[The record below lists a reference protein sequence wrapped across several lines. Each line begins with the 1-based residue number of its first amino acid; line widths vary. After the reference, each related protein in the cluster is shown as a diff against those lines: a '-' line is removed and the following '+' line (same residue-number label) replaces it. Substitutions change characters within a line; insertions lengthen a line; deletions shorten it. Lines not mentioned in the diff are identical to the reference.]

1 MWFFNSESS
10 DGDDRTKNVM
20 EKGSNSVKTV
30 LDLLKQHESIMQ
42 TISRQLDD
50 ISESVS
56 RLYDMSSTRKAFVKD
71 LVEKTV
77 ENSHE
82 EIMQVCHKD
91 IDVIDTIRKSLNVVD
106 EDIASLRKMHKAFI
120 DGFDL
125 LTEQMNAIR
134 ECTGII
140 SSVSSQTN
148 LLALNATIEA
158 ARAGE
163 HGRGFAVVAGEV
175 KKLSLDTAEASSRI
189 DTCVDNFTNQINI
202 LIEESNKSARKF
214 EEVEDVMKSSNGVIS
229 ESMGSHEKIAQGVY
243 DYVDKTLN
251 GVLSK
256 VSEHVESE
264 NREYGIELFMRS
276 FEELS
281 YRNSELNR
289 NYRGLS
295 AEIRKMS
302 GLFTDFKQNNK
313 ENG

>member
-10 DGDDRTKNVM
+10 DGDDRSENVM
-20 EKGSNSVKTV
+20 EKGSGSAKVV

-42 TISRQLDD
+42 IVSRQMDD
-50 ISESVS
+50 ISESVN
-56 RLYDMSSTRKAFVKD
+56 RLYDMSSKRKAFVSE
-71 LVEKTV
+71 LVEKTLK
-77 ENSHE
+77 NSHS
-82 EIMQVCHKD
+82 EITKVCHED
-91 IDVIDTIRKSLNVVD
+91 IDLIDTIRKSLNIVE
-106 EDIASLRKMHKAFI
+106 EDIAALRKMHKAI
-120 DGFDL
+120 IEGFDS

-189 DTCVDNFTNQINI
+189 DICVDNFTNQINA

-214 EEVEDVMKSSNGVIS
+214 EEVDNFMANSNGVIN
-229 ESMGSHEKIAQGVY
+229 ESIENHEKIAKGIY
-243 DYVDKTLN
+243 DYVDNTLN
-251 GVLSK
+251 GVLAK
-256 VSEHVESE
+256 VSEQVESE

-276 FEELS
+276 VEELS
-281 YRNSELNR
+281 YRNSELNK
-289 NYRGLS
+289 NYRSLS
-295 AEIRKMS
+295 AGIRELT
-302 GLFTDFKQNNK
+302 GLFKDSEKND
-313 ENG
+313 NGNG